1 MKRTLIPLGLLAM
14 VAGASAQNL
23 LVNGD
28 FSLSVPNNGYDNGWT
43 GANNDSSGGW
53 RPSGGNPDGM
63 FILNWGGG
71 AGNPLLYQDVL
82 LTIGQTYRV
91 SGDYSRGNIA
101 YGGNPDFGVEIDG
114 QLWEYTIPNSSAWL
128 SFNNV
133 FVATS
138 TNARLMLS
146 GERYGDDDP
155 RVDNMVLEAVVPEP
169 ATMTALVLGLTA
181 LLRRKRG

>member
-1 MKRTLIPLGLLAM
+1 MKRTLIPFGLLAM
-14 VAGASAQNL
+14 VAGASSQNL

-28 FSLSVPNNGYDNGWT
+28 FSLSVPNSGFGNGWT
-43 GANNDSSGGW
+43 GVNIDGAGGW
-53 RPSGGNPDGM
+53 RASGGNPGGTY
-63 FILNWGGG
+63 IINWNGSSTD
-71 AGNPLLYQDVL
+71 PKLYQDVV

-114 QLWEYTIPNSSAWL
+114 HLWEYTIPNSSAWR
-128 SFNNV
+128 SFSNV
-133 FVATS
+133 FVAT
-138 TNARLMLS
+138 TANARLMLT

-169 ATMTALVLGLTA
+169 TTMAALAIGVASLI
-181 LLRRKRG
+181 RRKRG